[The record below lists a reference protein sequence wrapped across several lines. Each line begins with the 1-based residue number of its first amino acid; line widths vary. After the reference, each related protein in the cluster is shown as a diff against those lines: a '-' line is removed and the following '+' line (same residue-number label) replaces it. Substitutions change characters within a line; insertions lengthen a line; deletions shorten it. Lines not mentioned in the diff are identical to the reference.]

1 LEENGSQRRPDGSDE
16 VGGGGDHL
24 FAQERGRREIERRER
39 GGIEAAH
46 RFKFLS
52 IVPTRLA

>member
-24 FAQERGRREIERRER
+24 FTQERGRREIERRER
-39 GGIEAAH
+39 EEE
-46 RFKFLS
+46 
-52 IVPTRLA
+52 